1 MGGGKGGEAVIPEQV
16 EDIVRLL
23 TEISGTQLQTGLPA
37 LQESNTIAQSLLQ
50 GQIPEGVRPVL
61 NQATEATRSAGSE
74 GVRATEEGAVRAGI
88 TGSQLQEALANAR
101 FAAESQT
108 AQAGAAPFAQ
118 ALQGAAGSTFAL
130 PGQGLAGLQQAGQI
144 AGGAT
149 NVTPQTGGVAGG
161 LGGALGGAGT
171 GAALGTAIAPGIG
184 TGIGALLGA
193 GLGGF
198 TGAK

>member
-1 MGGGKGGEAVIPEQV
+1 MGGGKGGEAVVPEQV

-37 LQESNTIAQSLLQ
+37 LQESSAIAQALLQ
-50 GQIPEGVRPVL
+50 GRIPEGVRPIAT
-61 NQATEATRSAGSE
+61 QAGEAARSAGSE
-74 GVRATEEGAVRAGI
+74 GVRATEEGAARAGVSG
-88 TGSQLQEALANAR
+88 TQLQEALANAR

-108 AQAGAAPFAQ
+108 AQAGAAPLAQ

-130 PGQGLAGLQQAGQI
+130 PGQGLAGLQQAGSI

-149 NVTPQTGGVAGG
+149 NVTPQSGGVAGG

-171 GAALGTAIAPGIG
+171 GAAIGSAFPGIG
-184 TGIGALLGA
+184 TGLGALIGA